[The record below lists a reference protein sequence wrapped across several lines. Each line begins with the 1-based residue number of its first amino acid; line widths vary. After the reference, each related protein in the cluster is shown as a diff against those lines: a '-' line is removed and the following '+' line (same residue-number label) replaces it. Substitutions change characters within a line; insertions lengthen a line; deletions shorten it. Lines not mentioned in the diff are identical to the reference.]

1 MQFTKLIPNIFYS
14 DINVGLQL
22 FVDTLGFA
30 VAYRD
35 DNAEQP
41 FIIIKR
47 DTLVI
52 HLVESHEWAIKDR
65 PQIRLET
72 DDIETAYAQAKAAHP
87 ELLHPNLPDVRLQP
101 WGAMEFALRDSE
113 EVCVI
118 VQQPA

>member
-14 DINVGLQL
+14 DIKVALQL

-30 VAYRD
+30 VAYSD
-35 DNAEQP
+35 DKGEQP
-41 FIIIKR
+41 FYIIKR

-52 HLVESHEWAIKDR
+52 HLIECREWAVKDR
-65 PQIRLET
+65 PEIRLET
-72 DDIETAYAQAKAAHP
+72 DDIHAAFAAVNSSHP
-87 ELLHPNLPDVRLQP
+87 ELLHPNAAEITLKP
-101 WGAMEFALRDSE
+101 WGALEFALRDAE